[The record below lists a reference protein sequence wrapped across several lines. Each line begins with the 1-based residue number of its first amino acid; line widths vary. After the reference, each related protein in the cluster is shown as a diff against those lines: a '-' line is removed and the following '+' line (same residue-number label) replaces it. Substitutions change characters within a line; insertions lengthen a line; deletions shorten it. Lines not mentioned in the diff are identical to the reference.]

1 MKNNITL
8 TLVDQT
14 TERIFR
20 FISEAG
26 YQVGDKLPNEYTLA
40 KELEVGRS
48 TLREAMKMLVSEN
61 VVEVRHGS
69 GTYVK
74 NLQRDSEDPF
84 GFSKI
89 KDSLKL
95 THDLFEVRLLIEP
108 RMASLAATYA
118 TQEEIDILEKIMY
131 AIEQEI
137 QEESTTHFELDIQ
150 FHSAIAE
157 ASRNVAM
164 KHLLPIIIQSIQ
176 LYNDFF
182 TTVEAKE
189 ATIQMH
195 REIFNAIKTHNPAR
209 AHDSMLIH
217 LANNRRMLENI

>member
-1 MKNNITL
+1 MKNNIAL

-108 RMASLAATYA
+108 
-118 TQEEIDILEKIMY
+118 
-131 AIEQEI
+131 
-137 QEESTTHFELDIQ
+137 
-150 FHSAIAE
+150 
-157 ASRNVAM
+157 
-164 KHLLPIIIQSIQ
+164 
-176 LYNDFF
+176 
-182 TTVEAKE
+182 
-189 ATIQMH
+189 
-195 REIFNAIKTHNPAR
+195 
-209 AHDSMLIH
+209 
-217 LANNRRMLENI
+217 